1 MNNTEPVPSIDE
13 VIRALCHRFE
23 DPKQDSFQAQV
34 DAKAQLQRIC
44 ASERLDEQMST
55 GTLRYKPDKGGDY
68 GAVYYFTDHST
79 TITQAQRIEAL
90 QTQLEGET
98 MLKEKASE

>member
-1 MNNTEPVPSIDE
+1 MTNNTESVPTIDE
-13 VIRALCHRFE
+13 IMKPLFWHVNGHDQMREYEKAI
-23 DPKQDSFQAQV
+23 
-34 DAKAQLQRIC
+34 AQLKRIC

-98 MLKEKASE
+98 MNG